1 MTHYIILFLLFLMDL
16 SDQEGVGC
24 VGSDLFSPIILSL
37 LLNQTSPHH
46 TSKRLFDFILEM

>member
-46 TSKRLFDFILEM
+46 TSELLLDFIL